1 MAKIDKEKYK
11 KSRKYIVMTKKE
23 LIPLI
28 EKGDKGAEQE
38 LKRRQS
44 KRAKK
49 RRKKL

>member
-1 MAKIDKEKYK
+1 MAKIDKEKYQ
-11 KSRKYIVMTKKE
+11 KSRKFIVMTKKE

-28 EKGDKGAEQE
+28 EQGDKEAEQE